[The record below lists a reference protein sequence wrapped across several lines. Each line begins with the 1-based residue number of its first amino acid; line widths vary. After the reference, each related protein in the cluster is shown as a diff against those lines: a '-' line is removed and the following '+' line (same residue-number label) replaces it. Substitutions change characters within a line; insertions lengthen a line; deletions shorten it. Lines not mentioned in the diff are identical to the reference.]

1 MKKITLVFLTW
12 LFVMLIIPIE
22 SKSNEFKLST
32 KDWHDVC
39 TRVDM
44 DWVNFCNGYI
54 QGVVD
59 SFSSTEFC
67 PNSSATRA
75 NMVTLVDT
83 FLTRNPEYKVG
94 EAFSKIR
101 NILKLSY
108 PCN

>member
-1 MKKITLVFLTW
+1 MKKVLLSLVIAIMFL
-12 LFVMLIIPIE
+12 IPLE
-22 SKSNEFKLST
+22 SKSNDFKLST
-32 KDWHDVC
+32 KDWFDVC

-54 QGVVD
+54 QGVID
-59 SFSSTEFC
+59 SLSSTEFC

-75 NMVTLVDT
+75 SLVTSVDNY
-83 FLTRNPEYKVG
+83 LTRNPEYKVG

-108 PCN
+108 PCK

>member
-1 MKKITLVFLTW
+1 MKKVLLGLVIALM
-12 LFVMLIIPIE
+12 LFIPLE
-22 SKSNEFKLST
+22 SKSNDFKLST
-32 KDWHDVC
+32 KDWHEAC

-59 SFSSTEFC
+59 SLSSTEFC

-75 NMVTLVDT
+75 NLVTIVDN

-94 EAFSKIR
+94 EAFGKIR

-108 PCN
+108 PCK

>member
-1 MKKITLVFLTW
+1 MKKILLSFVIAII
-12 LFVMLIIPIE
+12 LFIPLE
-22 SKSNEFKLST
+22 SKSNDFKLST
-32 KDWHDVC
+32 KDWHDIC
-39 TRVDM
+39 TRADM

-94 EAFSKIR
+94 DAFGKVR
-101 NILKLSY
+101 NILKSSY
-108 PCN
+108 PCS

>member
-1 MKKITLVFLTW
+1 MKKILLSLVIAII
-12 LFVMLIIPIE
+12 LFIPLE
-22 SKSNEFKLST
+22 SKSNDFKLST
-32 KDWHDVC
+32 KDWYDVC
-39 TRVDM
+39 TRADM

-94 EAFSKIR
+94 DAFDKVR

-108 PCN
+108 PCS